1 MIFRYMSGTV
11 YQGAWPNPISGEM
24 TRYYGTKRRQI
35 LPPKKTPKKYGK
47 STFTNTKKAFMIDS
61 AAHWH

>member
-11 YQGAWPNPISGEM
+11 YQGAWPDPISGEV
-24 TRYYGTKRRQI
+24 TRYYGTKRKQI
-35 LPPKKTPKKYGK
+35 LSPKKQPKNYVK
-47 STFTNTKKAFMIDS
+47 SSFTNTKKAFMIDN